1 MRFGSSAYLHESV
14 FSVPRDEQ
22 STQGPRSSIEGL
34 QQATIPPPARHQR
47 AATPKRANC
56 MYTLELL
63 PGPPTPRNLL
73 GNLED
78 ILRQPEVPNTTE
90 RDVFSYFLLMERTYP
105 GMNRCW
111 IFHPLLPFFR
121 TAITVTRPDL
131 VQAVLAFDE
140 HGVSEKGATYKIAK
154 PLIGQGLL
162 STSGEEWKRQR
173 KVADGGFKAA
183 TLELT
188 VRMSRRAGGHW
199 QLTPQVLVKHVFP
212 LLEAG
217 RRAGAGSSTWSATT
231 TVEINSVFLK
241 ATLQILGLVA
251 FSYDFRSF
259 TSGGLHDAFVT
270 IISTITTRAR
280 SVPGT
285 QLLPTAANRR
295 FRRAM
300 SQMDRVVKEVA
311 QARKQQMEEAARIS
325 SGSTLD
331 PTGAALPQDLLSTL
345 LQGTGAAAS
354 NATPQQYGALT
365 EQQVCDNMKTF
376 LFAGHDT
383 TASALTWGVYLLA
396 KDPRL
401 AERLHRDVC
410 EGRLRTG
417 DNADITYVQLQQMP
431 FLDAFVKELLRMYP
445 SAGFTRNMKQ
455 EVDIG
460 EFTLPA
466 GSNVFIFPYLVHRH
480 IDNFERPEE
489 FNPDRWLEPQENCLK
504 DGQASAK
511 AQLWI
516 PFSAGP
522 RNCIGAGVALAEMK
536 TILASLIM
544 RYELKVAEG
553 TQEPRQLIQLTLFP
567 SPFKIDFCLRGDN
580 FSIEE

>member
-1 MRFGSSAYLHESV
+1 MG
-14 FSVPRDEQ
+14 
-22 STQGPRSSIEGL
+22 T
-34 QQATIPPPARHQR
+34 
-47 AATPKRANC
+47 
-56 MYTLELL
+56 
-63 PGPPTPRNLL
+63 
-73 GNLED
+73 
-78 ILRQPEVPNTTE
+78 
-90 RDVFSYFLLMERTYP
+90 
-105 GMNRCW
+105 
-111 IFHPLLPFFR
+111 
-121 TAITVTRPDL
+121 
-131 VQAVLAFDE
+131 
-140 HGVSEKGATYKIAK
+140 
-154 PLIGQGLL
+154 
-162 STSGEEWKRQR
+162 
-173 KVADGGFKAA
+173 
-183 TLELT
+183 
-188 VRMSRRAGGHW
+188 
-199 QLTPQVLVKHVFP
+199 
-212 LLEAG
+212 
-217 RRAGAGSSTWSATT
+217 GAGSSTWSATT

-544 RYELKVAEG
+544 RYELK
-553 TQEPRQLIQLTLFP
+553 
-567 SPFKIDFCLRGDN
+567 
-580 FSIEE
+580 